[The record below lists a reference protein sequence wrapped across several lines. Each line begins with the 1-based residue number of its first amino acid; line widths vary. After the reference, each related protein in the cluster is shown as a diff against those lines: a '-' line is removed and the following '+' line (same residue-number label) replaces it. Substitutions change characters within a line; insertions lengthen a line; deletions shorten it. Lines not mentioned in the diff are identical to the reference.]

1 MSDEKDW
8 NEILAE
14 RLAAQDRERAD
25 KLRKAKFAAWFTT
38 KERFKVRKFKRLYK
52 RLNPEEVDDLTP
64 WETLIKE
71 SEYDYYV
78 VKKDI
83 KRLEK
88 YVRHLLWLDG
98 FG

>member
-8 NEILAE
+8 NKILAE
-14 RLAAQDRERAD
+14 RLAAQDLERAEE
-25 KLRKAKFAAWFTT
+25 LRKAKSAAWFTG
-38 KERFKVRKFKRLYK
+38 KERFKVRKFKKLYE
-52 RLNPEEVDDLTP
+52 RLNPEEVDELTP

-71 SEYDYYV
+71 SEYDYYI

-83 KRLEK
+83 KKLEE
-88 YVRHLLWLDG
+88 YVKHLMWLDG